1 MVGMNERWS
10 EEQIRRALKELEGW
24 QYDEGRIE
32 RLFEFDSYADG
43 VAFATRIFLLSEK
56 QNHHPDAVCVL
67 WKKVGV
73 AYTTHDVGGVTERD
87 LKAATMVNLLYERF
101 RA

>member
-1 MVGMNERWS
+1 MEHKWS
-10 EEQIRRALKELEGW
+10 DEQVKHAVAELEGW
-24 QYDEGRIE
+24 QYQDGRIE
-32 RLFEFDSYADG
+32 RVFSFTTYADG
-43 VAFATRIFLLSEK
+43 VAFATRIFLLSER

-87 LKAATMVNLLYERF
+87 LKAATMINLLYERF
-101 RA
+101 RD

>member
-1 MVGMNERWS
+1 MVSMENRWS
-10 EEQIRRALKELEGW
+10 EEQIRHALEGLEGW
-24 QYDEGRIE
+24 RYDDGRIE
-32 RLFEFDSYADG
+32 RVFEFATYADG

-56 QNHHPDAVCVL
+56 QGHHPDAVCVL

-87 LKAATMVNLLYERF
+87 LKAATMINLLYQRF
-101 RA
+101 AD